1 MCHVI
6 IPHFLRAKRY
16 GANLDGWIG
25 VEDKKGGLGKERDE
39 EGLIARSGTND
50 NKLNYYKEQRA
61 KEEF

>member
-1 MCHVI
+1 M
-6 IPHFLRAKRY
+6 
-16 GANLDGWIG
+16 DGWIG
-25 VEDKKGGLGKERDE
+25 VEDKKGGIGKERDE